1 MNHETGS
8 KNMHVGGTFDFE
20 ALDHEFKAQH
30 SNYINAKPFAHIT
43 MDDIFSKDLLRDIS
57 NEFPQPDDMSGAFS
71 GEIQGGKFTESDW
84 SKFGPKTQQFVSA
97 FNSGPF
103 LRALTH
109 LTGIEGL
116 IADPYLAGGG
126 QHQTVQ
132 GGRLKVHSDFNVHP
146 FLNLTRRIN
155 ILVYLNEDWQ
165 ESWGGSLELWNR
177 DMSKAEVSVLPSLG
191 KVVIFSTTDE
201 SFHGL
206 PDPISPPP
214 GVYRRSLAFYYF
226 TADGTTPEPRST
238 LWKQRP
244 SEDFLTK
251 LSARI
256 KKSAGLLRQ
265 ALKALATGK

>member
-1 MNHETGS
+1 MQMNGAI
-8 KNMHVGGTFDFE
+8 DFE
-20 ALDHEFKAQH
+20 TLNHKFKSQH
-30 SNYINAKPFAHIT
+30 SNYVNSKPFDHIAL
-43 MDDIFSKDLLRDIS
+43 DGVFNRDLLCEIA
-57 NEFPQPDDMSGAFS
+57 NEFPQPDSMSGSFS

-84 SKFGPKTQQFVSA
+84 SKFGPATQQFVA
-97 FNSGPF
+97 ACNSGPF
-103 LRALTH
+103 LRALTS

-126 QHQTVQ
+126 QHQTAQ

-146 FLNLTRRIN
+146 FLNLTRRLN
-155 ILVYLNEDWQ
+155 MLVYLNEGWQ

-191 KVVIFSTTDE
+191 KVVIFSTTEE

-251 LSARI
+251 PSARMR
-256 KKSAGLLRQ
+256 KSAGHVRQ
-265 ALKALATGK
+265 AFTALTSKN